1 MNELEERIK
10 SVAVRRAWVNQKF
23 GKCKGKGEGCEKG
36 ITRTDLRPLQMTW
49 YIPGLGR
56 TTSLDIFGGT
66 AKETKKTEKMP
77 VKRNASIKCRHCGGG
92 HLTARCPNRNSAGD
106 NPATASRQ
114 NLLKTTAPVQSYY
127 LGPPPGRESNP
138 LDFEDSE
145 SEAEGHQL
153 AHEAISA
160 TVQSYAQGNQPGEEV
175 TALLNKILH
184 HNHTQRENAYRNPNV
199 SMNQSYQ
206 TPSAPPRTNTRL
218 PINNRKWNN
227 SRRGVEDYNKDNRLN
242 FRKRKTLPPALAQ
255 TPTILRGM
263 N

>member
-1 MNELEERIK
+1 MSELEQRIK
-10 SVAVRRAWVNQKF
+10 SVAERRAWANQKF
-23 GKCKGKGEGCEKG
+23 GKCKGKGDGCEKG
-36 ITRTDLRPLQMTW
+36 ITRTDLRPLKVTW

-66 AKETKKTEKMP
+66 AKETKKAERIP

-92 HLTARCPNRNSAGD
+92 HLTAWCRNRKDLGD
-106 NPATASRQ
+106 IPAAANRQ
-114 NLLKTTAPVQSYY
+114 NPLKEKATVQSYY

-145 SEAEGHQL
+145 SEAEDHKQ

-160 TVQSYAQGNQPGEEV
+160 TIQSCAMGSQPFGEV

-184 HNHTQRENAYRNPNV
+184 HNHTQRENAYRGPNV

-218 PINNRKWNN
+218 SSNNRKWNS
-227 SRRGVEDYNKDNRLN
+227 SRRGVEDYNIDNRLN

-255 TPTILRGM
+255 TPTILR
-263 N
+263 

>member
-1 MNELEERIK
+1 MNELEQRIK
-10 SVAVRRAWVNQKF
+10 SVAERRAWANQKF

-36 ITRTDLRPLQMTW
+36 ITRTDLRPLQVTW

-66 AKETKKTEKMP
+66 AKETKTTEKIP

-92 HLTARCPNRNSAGD
+92 HLTARCRNRNDAG
-106 NPATASRQ
+106 NNLAAASRQ
-114 NLLKTTAPVQSYY
+114 NLQNERAPLQSYY

-145 SEAEGHQL
+145 SEAEDPQL
-153 AHEAISA
+153 AHEAISS
-160 TVQSYAQGNQPGEEV
+160 TVQSYTQGNKPGEEV

-184 HNHTQRENAYRNPNV
+184 HNHTQRENAYRNPNA

-242 FRKRKTLPPALAQ
+242 FRKRKTLPHALAQ
-255 TPTILRGM
+255 TPTILR
-263 N
+263 

>member
-1 MNELEERIK
+1 MNELEQRTK
-10 SVAVRRAWVNQKF
+10 SVAERRTWANQKF

-36 ITRTDLRPLQMTW
+36 ITRIDLRPLQLTW

-66 AKETKKTEKMP
+66 KKETKKTEKIP

-92 HLTARCPNRNSAGD
+92 HLTARCLNRNDAGD
-106 NPATASRQ
+106 SPAVASMQ
-114 NLLKTTAPVQSYY
+114 NRLNKTAPVQSYY

-145 SEAEGHQL
+145 SEAEDHQL
-153 AHEAISA
+153 AHEVISA

-175 TALLNKILH
+175 TTLLNKILH
-184 HNHTQRENAYRNPNV
+184 HNHTQRENAYRNPNA
-199 SMNQSYQ
+199 SMNQSFQ
-206 TPSAPPRTNTRL
+206 TPSAAPRRNTRL

-227 SRRGVEDYNKDNRLN
+227 SRRGVEDYNKDIRLN

-255 TPTILRGM
+255 APTILL
-263 N
+263 